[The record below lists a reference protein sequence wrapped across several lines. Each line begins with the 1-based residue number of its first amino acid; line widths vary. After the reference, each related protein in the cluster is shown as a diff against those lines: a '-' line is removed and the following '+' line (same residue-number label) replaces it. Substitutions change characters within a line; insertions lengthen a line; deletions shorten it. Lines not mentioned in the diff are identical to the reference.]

1 MEQQNWMVFSR
12 GVSASIKLGRRRD
25 KAGLGLRWCSSRAW
39 CPACGRCSC
48 CCPAE
53 ASSRPPVWA
62 REREA
67 FICHLLQSP
76 SGLTTTTVVC
86 PGPRELRQP
95 QAGEHPCFSELVQTT
110 GSTASTQH
118 FHDSKKKKKD
128 SALSSTVRLKCQDF
142 FHQRRS
148 NDILETKCEI

>member
-1 MEQQNWMVFSR
+1 MVFSR
-12 GVSASIKLGRRRD
+12 GVSASIKLGRQRD
-25 KAGLGLRWCSSRAW
+25 KAGLGLRWCSSRAR

-95 QAGEHPCFSELVQTT
+95 QAGEHPCFCLFQNWCKPQGQQQAHNISM
-110 GSTASTQH
+110 TQK
-118 FHDSKKKKKD
+118 KKKKKD